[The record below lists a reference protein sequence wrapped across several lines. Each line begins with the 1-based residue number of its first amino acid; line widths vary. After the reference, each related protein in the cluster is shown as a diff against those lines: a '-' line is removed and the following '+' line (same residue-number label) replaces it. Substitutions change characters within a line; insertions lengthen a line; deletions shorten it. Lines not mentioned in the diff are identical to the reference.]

1 MRTRRS
7 TSLLAA
13 AILLLGTIVGLDP
26 ADAQAPATPPA
37 SGAEAQPDRTTWYF
51 YKVRW
56 GHQDEFLNLFQK
68 NHYPVLKAY
77 QELGRYASIRTYTPQ
92 YHGDGRA
99 DWTFA
104 VELVERQKTGR
115 MPPEAE
121 LLRKLFPDQATFRK
135 EERRRFEILDAHWDV
150 PLDSLDLT
158 KREMVDQ

>member
-1 MRTRRS
+1 MRRWS
-7 TSLLAA
+7 GAVLA
-13 AILLLGTIVGLDP
+13 GLVVLVF
-26 ADAQAPATPPA
+26 AGGAGAQAPAGGQAPA
-37 SGAEAQPDRTTWYF
+37 GQPSVSSATGVRTTWYF

-77 QELGRYASIRTYTPQ
+77 RDLGRYVSVKAFTPQ

-104 VELVERQKTGR
+104 VELVEREGVTGL
-115 MPPEAE
+115 PPEAE
-121 LLRKLFPDQATFRK
+121 LLRKLFPDQATFRR

-150 PLDSLDLT
+150 PLQAVDFEA
-158 KREMVDQ
+158 REMVE